1 MTKNQKDNNDKIS
14 DEMMISD
21 EIYMTSG
28 VHIGTRQ
35 KTADMKDY
43 IYKVRNDGL
52 YIIDINKTDKKI
64 NIASKFISK
73 FDPKNLSSL
82 YLFILFRILV
92 DQFGFFV
99 SKFISKFDP
108 ENILVVSVR
117 QYGQKPIRKL
127 SEYTGIKVLD
137 GRFRPGTL
145 TNPSAKGFIEPEL
158 LIVTDPL
165 ADSQALNE
173 ARNIGIPVV
182 GLCDTNNELKYLDIV
197 IPTNNKGRRA
207 LALVYWLLARAI
219 LKEKGKI
226 KSYENFK
233 PTVEDFEAEI

>member
-1 MTKNQKDNNDKIS
+1 MTKDLQEDNKKIS
-14 DEMMISD
+14 EDMMISD
-21 EIYMTSG
+21 EVYMTSG

-35 KTADMKDY
+35 KTADMKEH

-52 YIIDINKTDKKI
+52 YIIDINKTDQKI
-64 NIASKFISK
+64 NIAAKFISK
-73 FDPKNLSSL
+73 FN
-82 YLFILFRILV
+82 
-92 DQFGFFV
+92 
-99 SKFISKFDP
+99 P

-165 ADSQALNE
+165 ADSQALDE

-182 GLCDTNNELKYLDIV
+182 GLCDTNNELKHIDIV

-207 LALVYWLLARAI
+207 LALVYWLLSRAI
-219 LKEKGKI
+219 LKENGKI